1 MHPIYAQ
8 MHPIATVDRGMV
20 QARKLRVGD
29 KVQTR
34 TGISHLVSVTLEPF
48 SGKVHNLK
56 VGSNAESL
64 KLGPDQTVVYANGF
78 LVGDGQ
84 IQRKYE
90 SAEQTASAKLDMR
103 TRVDRR
109 WRQDYVK
116 SATR

>member
-1 MHPIYAQ
+1 MTE

-29 KVQTR
+29 KVQTQ
-34 TGISHLVSVTLEPF
+34 TGISQLVSITREAF

-56 VGSNAESL
+56 VGSNAEAL
-64 KLGPDQTVVYANGF
+64 KLGSDQTVVYANGF

-84 IQRKYE
+84 IQQKYE
-90 SAEQTASAKLDMR
+90 SAEQTAKAKLDMR
-103 TRVDRR
+103 TQVNKH